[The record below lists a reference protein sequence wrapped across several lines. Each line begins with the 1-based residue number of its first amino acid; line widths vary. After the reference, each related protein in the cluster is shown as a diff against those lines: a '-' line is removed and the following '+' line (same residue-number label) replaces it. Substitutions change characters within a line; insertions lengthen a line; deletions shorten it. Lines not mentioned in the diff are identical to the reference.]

1 MAESIASEEVFD
13 EVSKC
18 SGQVVCL
25 AVLRSE
31 EGIRF
36 VRRAIPIIDYRF
48 DWAEQKILEVKLQ

>member
-1 MAESIASEEVFD
+1 MAESIVSEEAFD

-18 SGQVVCL
+18 SSHVVCL

-36 VRRAIPIIDYRF
+36 VRRVIPIIDYRF
-48 DWAEQKILEVKLQ
+48 DWAEQKSWR